1 MLAGTQYLQGGARV
15 EGSVDAADA
24 LESAFST
31 VAGEVSTLRGA
42 GRELSLGRAMGA
54 SDPGAGECGSPLG
67 PRVELARYRTAVRV
81 ELEDGGRDRKAGGGL
96 WVASS

>member
-1 MLAGTQYLQGGARV
+1 MAGP
-15 EGSVDAADA
+15 VDAADA
-24 LESAFST
+24 LESALST
-31 VAGEVSTLRGA
+31 VAGEMSTVWGA
-42 GRELSLGRAMGA
+42 DGKLSLGRAMGA

-81 ELEDGGRDRKAGGGL
+81 ELEDGGRDREAGSPL